1 MTRVVVVG
9 AGMGG
14 LTAAALLAARGFAV
28 TVVDGGAAPGGKIR
42 SLDVGGVGVEAGPT
56 VFTMR
61 WVFDEVFEACG
72 GALDDAVTL
81 SPAHILARHAW
92 GPDQRLDLFAD
103 DAASTNAIGVFAG
116 AAEARGFTAFMAEA
130 RAILRTL
137 DAPFLRAPATTPVG
151 LTLRIGV
158 RGLPGLIGIHPFA
171 TLWGRLAHYFADP
184 RLRQLFGRY
193 ATYSGSSPFEAPAT
207 LMLIAAVEA
216 GGVWLVDGGM
226 TALARAVE
234 GLGQAN
240 GATYRYGATVTGVSG
255 QDVTLASG
263 ETIAADAVVW
273 GGDPQG
279 LRGLLPGAVK
289 PLKPADTSLSALV
302 WTLDAT
308 AQGFPLVRH
317 NVFFSGDYAR
327 EFAELK
333 AGRAPSDPSVYV
345 CAQDRDAGDGPA
357 THRPE
362 RLQLIVNAP
371 ALRDGGSG
379 EDGFD
384 ACTTATF
391 ERLRACGLSLD
402 TRASVLTTP
411 ADFAAAFPGSA
422 GAIYGAATH
431 GPTSAFKRPGA
442 RTKLPWLYLAG
453 GATHPGA
460 GVPMAALSG
469 IQAAT
474 ALTRDRAS
482 T

>member
-1 MTRVVVVG
+1 
-9 AGMGG
+9 MGG
-14 LTAAALLAARGFAV
+14 LTAAALLSARGFAV

-42 SLDVGGVGVEAGPT
+42 SLDVGGVGIEGGPT

-61 WVFDEVFEACG
+61 WVFNEIFERCG
-72 GALDDAVTL
+72 GTLDDAVTL
-81 SPAHILARHAW
+81 TPADILARHAW
-92 GPDQRLDLFAD
+92 GPNQRLDLFAD
-103 DAASTNAIGVFAG
+103 DAASADAIGVFAG

-130 RAILRTL
+130 RTILRNL
-137 DAPFLRAPATTPVG
+137 DAPFLRSSATSPLG
-151 LTLRIGV
+151 LTMRMGL

-193 ATYSGSSPFEAPAT
+193 ATYAGSSPFEAPAT

-216 GGVWLVDGGM
+216 DGVWLVDGGM

-234 GLGQAN
+234 ELGRAN
-240 GATYRYGATVTGVSG
+240 GATYRYGASVTGVAKSG
-255 QDVTLASG
+255 VTLASG

-279 LRGLLPGAVK
+279 LRGLLPGAVAA
-289 PLKPADTSLSALV
+289 LKPDKRSLSALV
-302 WTLDAT
+302 WTLDAG
-308 AQGFPLVRH
+308 ASGFPLVRH

-345 CAQDRDAGDGPA
+345 CAQDRDDTDGVA
-357 THRPE
+357 TDRSE
-362 RLQLIVNAP
+362 RLQLVVNAP
-371 ALRDGGSG
+371 ALRDGAHG
-379 EDGFD
+379 EEGFD
-384 ACTTATF
+384 LCTRATF
-391 ERLRACGLSLD
+391 ERLRACGLTLD
-402 TRASVLTTP
+402 ARASKLTTP
-411 ADFAAAFPGSA
+411 ADFATAFPGSA

-442 RTKLPWLYLAG
+442 RTRLPWLYLAG

-469 IQAAT
+469 IQAAA
-474 ALTRDRAS
+474 ALARDHAS